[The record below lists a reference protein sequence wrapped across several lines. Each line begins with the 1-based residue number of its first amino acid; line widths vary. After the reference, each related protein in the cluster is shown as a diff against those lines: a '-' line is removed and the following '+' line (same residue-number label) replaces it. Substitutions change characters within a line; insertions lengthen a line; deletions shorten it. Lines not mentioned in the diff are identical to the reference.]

1 MRGYGGAMTDDIS
14 SEHEP
19 SGFARVFGSFLG
31 LLAVVGLGWA
41 VTRGRDRDPVTAA
54 RRPDPQR

>member
-14 SEHEP
+14 REHEP

-41 VTRGRDRDPVTAA
+41 VARGRDPVTAA

>member
-1 MRGYGGAMTDDIS
+1 MTDDIS
-14 SEHEP
+14 REHEP

-41 VTRGRDRDPVTAA
+41 VARGRDPVTAA

>member
-1 MRGYGGAMTDDIS
+1 MRGYGGAMTDGIS
-14 SEHEP
+14 REHEP

-41 VTRGRDRDPVTAA
+41 VTRGRDPVTAA

>member
-1 MRGYGGAMTDDIS
+1 MTDDIS
-14 SEHEP
+14 RAHEP